1 MPDSGRNQSIG
12 AAMRWAS
19 QVTSIG
25 VELAVPVGGGVWL
38 DRNYGTA
45 PWLMILG
52 TLIGAFLAVQ
62 GFRQLIRDLEKK

>member
-1 MPDSGRNQSIG
+1 
-12 AAMRWAS
+12 MRWAS